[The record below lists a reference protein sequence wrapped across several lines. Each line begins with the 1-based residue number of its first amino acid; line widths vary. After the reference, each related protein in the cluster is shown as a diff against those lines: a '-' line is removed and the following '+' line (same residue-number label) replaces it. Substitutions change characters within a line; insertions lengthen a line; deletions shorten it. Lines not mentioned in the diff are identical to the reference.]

1 MPYIE
6 IRAYPKDEKIK
17 KSVAQKI
24 ENIFLEEWG
33 CKKEAISI
41 SFEEVDPSNWVNDV
55 ENGVMAKNSDKMY
68 IKNGEEVWI

>member
-17 KSVAQKI
+17 KEVAKEI
-24 ENIFLEEWG
+24 ENIFLEKWG

-41 SFEEVDPSNWVNDV
+41 SFEEVDPQNWQSDVVNT
-55 ENGVMAKNSDKMY
+55 VMVKNNDKMY
-68 IKNGEEVWI
+68 IKNGEEV

>member
-6 IRAYPKDEKIK
+6 IRAYPKEEKIK

-68 IKNGEEVWI
+68 IKNGEEV

>member
-17 KSVAQKI
+17 KNVAQKI

-41 SFEEVDPSNWVNDV
+41 SFEEVDPSNWEKDVVN
-55 ENGVMAKNSDKMY
+55 NIMAKNDDKMY
-68 IKNGEEVWI
+68 IKNGEEV

>member
-17 KSVAQKI
+17 KIVAQKI
-24 ENIFLEEWG
+24 ENNFLEEWG

-41 SFEEVDPSNWVNDV
+41 SFEEVDPANWVKDV
-55 ENGVMAKNSDKMY
+55 ENGVMAKNNDKMY

>member
-41 SFEEVDPSNWVNDV
+41 SFEEVDPSNWVNEV

-68 IKNGEEVWI
+68 IKNGEEV

>member
-68 IKNGEEVWI
+68 IKNGEEVWT

>member
-41 SFEEVDPSNWVNDV
+41 SFEEVDPSNWEKDVVN
-55 ENGVMAKNSDKMY
+55 NIMSKNDDKMY
-68 IKNGEEVWI
+68 IKNGEEV

>member
-41 SFEEVDPSNWVNDV
+41 SFEEVDPANWVNDV

>member
-24 ENIFLEEWG
+24 EDIFLEEWG
-33 CKKEAISI
+33 CKKEAISV
-41 SFEEVDPSNWVNDV
+41 SFEEVDPANWVNDV
-55 ENGVMAKNSDKMY
+55 ENGVMAKNADKMY
-68 IKNGEEVWI
+68 IKNGEEV

>member
-41 SFEEVDPSNWVNDV
+41 SFEEVDPANWVKDV

>member
-24 ENIFLEEWG
+24 ENIF
-33 CKKEAISI
+33 
-41 SFEEVDPSNWVNDV
+41 FEVLAGFVVPS
-55 ENGVMAKNSDKMY
+55 G
-68 IKNGEEVWI
+68 

>member
-41 SFEEVDPSNWVNDV
+41 SFEEVDPSNWEKDVVN
-55 ENGVMAKNSDKMY
+55 NVMAKNDDKMY
-68 IKNGEEVWI
+68 IKNGEEV

>member
-41 SFEEVDPSNWVNDV
+41 SFEEVDPANWVNDV
-55 ENGVMAKNSDKMY
+55 ENGVMAKNKDKMY
-68 IKNGEEVWI
+68 IKNGEEV

>member
-41 SFEEVDPSNWVNDV
+41 SFEEVDPANWVNDV

-68 IKNGEEVWI
+68 IKNGEEV

>member
-17 KSVAQKI
+17 KSVAKKI

-41 SFEEVDPSNWVNDV
+41 SFEEVDPSNWEKDVVNT
-55 ENGVMAKNSDKMY
+55 VMAKNDDKMY
-68 IKNGEEVWI
+68 NKNGEEV

>member
-33 CKKEAISI
+33 CKKEAISV
-41 SFEEVDPSNWVNDV
+41 SFEEVDPANWVNDV
-55 ENGVMAKNSDKMY
+55 ENGVMTKNADKMY
-68 IKNGEEVWI
+68 IKNGEEV